1 MVADPLT
8 GPPGP
13 RAAAGPPRGMT
24 SFWARV
30 RADTPGA
37 LDAALSHLAPA
48 AAQPTLRRGLVQ
60 VDWTALLGFP
70 EAAERVRAFAARRPG
85 VLSTWVPQCHPGAPQ
100 FDTLGRFAT
109 PPDCAACVFYRGR
122 ACQGLGAERVPF
134 GALEGNRAPPALQA
148 LPPERDLRALT
159 SADFN
164 GTRPVC
170 YWRPERAHV
179 AAIGAAVRA
188 AGGTLWDLGAG
199 NGFLAALLARDEG
212 LSVTTVDQL
221 DTYPCPAGVTRRV
234 GDVRAVALDPGGPP
248 PAAVLI
254 SWPPGGD
261 GFRDVV
267 SRLRPAVLVLAYDA
281 EGFCGRRRGHA
292 QAEVDADGARWFTQ
306 PLDDFAAMRGLPR
319 RARWSVT
326 THQDVV
332 RERRG
337 GSGVLEIRARDPRP
351 VVSDHPHDPYPW
363 EGSESSH

>member
-1 MVADPLT
+1 MADSLT

-24 SFWARV
+24 SFWARL
-30 RADTPGA
+30 RADSLPA
-37 LDAALSHLAPA
+37 LEAALAHLAPA
-48 AAQPTLRRGLVQ
+48 AGVPTLRRGLVQ
-60 VDWTALLGFP
+60 VDFTALLAVP
-70 EAAERVRAFAARRPG
+70 EAADRVRAFAARRPG
-85 VLSTWVPQCHPGAPQ
+85 VLSSWVPQCHPGAPQ
-100 FDTLGRFAT
+100 YDTLGRFAT

-134 GALEGNRAPPALQA
+134 GLLESTSAPPALQA
-148 LPPERDLRALT
+148 LPPERDLAALT
-159 SADFN
+159 AADFT

-212 LSVTTVDQL
+212 LSVTTIDQL
-221 DTYPCPAGVTRRV
+221 DTYPAPAGVAQRV
-234 GDVRAVALDPGGPP
+234 GDVRAVTSD
-248 PAAVLI
+248 PAASAPAALCI

-261 GFRDVV
+261 AFRDVV
-267 SRLRPAVLVLAYDA
+267 RRLRPAVLVLAYDA

-292 QAEVDADGARWFTQ
+292 EVEVDARGARWFTHGA
-306 PLDDFAAMRGLPR
+306 DDFAGLRGLPR

-326 THQDVV
+326 THQDAV
-332 RERRG
+332 RARSG
-337 GSGVLEIRARDPRP
+337 GSGVLEIRSREPLSLVVDPAF
-351 VVSDHPHDPYPW
+351 DPYPW
-363 EGSESSH
+363 DASKSPH

>member
-1 MVADPLT
+1 M
-8 GPPGP
+8 
-13 RAAAGPPRGMT
+13 
-24 SFWARV
+24 
-30 RADTPGA
+30 
-37 LDAALSHLAPA
+37 
-48 AAQPTLRRGLVQ
+48 
-60 VDWTALLGFP
+60 
-70 EAAERVRAFAARRPG
+70 
-85 VLSTWVPQCHPGAPQ
+85 
-100 FDTLGRFAT
+100 
-109 PPDCAACVFYRGR
+109 
-122 ACQGLGAERVPF
+122 
-134 GALEGNRAPPALQA
+134 
-148 LPPERDLRALT
+148 
-159 SADFN
+159 
-164 GTRPVC
+164 
-170 YWRPERAHV
+170 
-179 AAIGAAVRA
+179 RA

-212 LSVTTVDQL
+212 LSVTTVDQF
-221 DTYPCPAGVTRRV
+221 DTYPTPAGVRRF
-234 GDVRAVALDPGGPP
+234 GPATSAPWRSTPP

-337 GSGVLEIRARDPRP
+337 GSGVLEMNPRP
-351 VVSDHPHDPYPW
+351 LPRVVVSDRGCPATPPPRVGVPLGVVEHAAL
-363 EGSESSH
+363 